1 MTAPKSLSRTAPSA
15 VAATSIVS
23 SLLTVQTKG
32 AGFTDLT
39 SEVAKFIR
47 DARARE
53 GAVTLF
59 IRHTS
64 ASLTI
69 QENADP
75 TVLTDLT
82 TALNRLAPENAGWR
96 HDTEGPDDMPAH
108 IKTML
113 TATSLQIPVLQGA
126 AGARHVAGDLSGRA
140 PRAAAPARGR
150 AAVHGSRRLISGA
163 RPDARWCRLLR
174 ISLQKQNGRGSLRG
188 RCVMS
193 VRRFAPDE

>member
-1 MTAPKSLSRTAPSA
+1 LKGRLSFLLRRDDVEIVFVTVPKSLSRTAPST
-15 VAATSIVS
+15 VGATTIVS
-23 SLLTVQTKG
+23 SLLTVQTQA

-39 SEVAKFIR
+39 AEVAKFVR
-47 DARARE
+47 DAGARE

-75 TVLTDLT
+75 SVLDDLM
-82 TALNRLAPENAGWR
+82 TALDRAAPENAGWT

-113 TATSLQIPVLQGA
+113 TSTSLHVPVLRGA
-126 AGARHVAGDLSGRA
+126 LALGTWQAIYLVEHRA
-140 PRAAAPARGR
+140 HP
-150 AAVHGSRRLISGA
+150 HRREVV
-163 RPDARWCRLLR
+163 
-174 ISLQKQNGRGSLRG
+174 LQFIGGVN
-188 RCVMS
+188 
-193 VRRFAPDE
+193 

>member
-1 MTAPKSLSRTAPSA
+1 VERLFVTSPRSVSRTAPSA
-15 VAATSIVS
+15 VAASTIVS
-23 SLLTVQTKG
+23 SLLTVQTSG

-39 SEVAKFIR
+39 AEVAKFAA

-75 TVLTDLT
+75 TVLVDLT
-82 TALNRLAPENAGWR
+82 TALNRFAPENAGWR

-113 TATSLQIPVLQGA
+113 TATSLHIPVLHGA
-126 AGARHVAGDLSGRA
+126 LALGTWQAVYLVEHRARSH
-140 PRAAAPARGR
+140 
-150 AAVHGSRRLISGA
+150 RREVV
-163 RPDARWCRLLR
+163 
-174 ISLQKQNGRGSLRG
+174 LQFIG
-188 RCVMS
+188 MT
-193 VRRFAPDE
+193 D